1 MKRQGKRS
9 SRGRGSV
16 VKLSTLI
23 SGLLILVSI
32 GTLGINFAWATI
44 RIRDD
49 PGGRIDKYLERFI
62 KLRDSRERIIVDG
75 ICNSACTLLLGTIP
89 SSRICVTKRASLGF
103 HAAWVFD
110 DDDHPVRSP
119 AWTRVLWRNYPP
131 TIRNWITR
139 NGGLTRRMI
148 FLRGDELNAMYPL
161 CTSPITGTDL
171 AGAKR
176 NKSLPEGGNASLAR

>member
-1 MKRQGKRS
+1 
-9 SRGRGSV
+9 
-16 VKLSTLI
+16 VKLSALI
-23 SGLLILVSI
+23 SALILVSI
-32 GTLGINFAWATI
+32 GTLGINSAGATI

-49 PGGRIDKYLERFI
+49 PGGRIDKYLNKFA
-62 KLRDSRERIIVDG
+62 KLRDSNEQIIVDG
-75 ICNSACTLLLGTIP
+75 ACNSACTLLLGTIP
-89 SSRICVTKRASLGF
+89 SSRICTTKRASLGF

-110 DDDHPVRSP
+110 DYGRQVQSP

-131 TIRNWITR
+131 KIRDWITR

-161 CTSPITGTDL
+161 CTNPISGTNL

-176 NKSLPEGGNASLAR
+176 TKSLPEAGNASQTGSR